1 MWSSRKRARHGRP
14 FQAELSGCLETL
26 PPLERR
32 RLKPGLT
39 KGKSVFRIE
48 LYKSKDIYGSTLEIK
63 FRSEGMD
70 KHGALKQ
77 YFGHDCFRT
86 GQEDLIDAVLS
97 GRDVLGIMPT
107 GGGKSICYQ
116 IPALLLPGVTLVISP
131 LISLMK
137 DQVTSLNIAGIPA
150 GYINSSLSSEQLR
163 AVFAHAREGKYKL
176 LYVAPERLGTQS
188 LLSLMERIPISLIA
202 VDEAHCVSQW
212 GQDFRPSYL
221 KIADFAASFPKRPVV
236 AAYTATATE
245 EVRQDIVRLLD
256 LKDPLCT
263 VTGFDRPNLFFDVRT
278 PHDKMSE
285 LISLIKARKGKS
297 GIIYCATRA
306 NVERIYDVLNKNGVS
321 ITRYHAGLE
330 DEERRRNQEDFQY
343 DRKNVMAA
351 TNAFGM
357 GIDKSNVSY
366 VIHYNMPKSMEA
378 YYQEAGRAGR
388 DGTAADCILLY
399 SDGDIMTAKFLIENS
414 GNDELNE
421 EEQALIRR
429 RDYKRLD
436 AIVGYCKTTG
446 CLRAYILEYFGQAHP
461 NACGN
466 CGNCKGEYQEIDI
479 TVPAQMIL
487 SCLRRVKKHLGY
499 YVGKSLVIQILR
511 GGKTQR
517 VSQLG
522 LDTLSTY
529 GLMKEYSAAQTGD
542 MIGCLN
548 RMGYI
553 RTTPHAAI
561 EPTEKASAV
570 LFGGEKVSMSVRKD
584 RVITAAARQRK
595 KKHTAEELPAI
606 NDLFSAL
613 KSVRWRIAKEEG
625 VPAYIVFSNA
635 VLVDMS
641 VIRPRTMEEFLG
653 VPGVGEIKAARY
665 GAAFLEAVAWY
676 ERENEV

>member
-1 MWSSRKRARHGRP
+1 
-14 FQAELSGCLETL
+14 
-26 PPLERR
+26 
-32 RLKPGLT
+32 
-39 KGKSVFRIE
+39 
-48 LYKSKDIYGSTLEIK
+48 
-63 FRSEGMD
+63 MD
-70 KHGALKQ
+70 KYAALKQ

-86 GQEDLIDAVLS
+86 GQEELIDAVMS

-150 GYINSSLSSEQLR
+150 GYVNSSLNGEQIR
-163 AVFAHAREGKYKL
+163 TVFTQARKGKYKL
-176 LYVAPERLGTQS
+176 LYAAPERLGTHS
-188 LLSLMERIPISLIA
+188 LLSLMESIPISLIA

-221 KIADFAASFPKRPVV
+221 KIADFTASLSNRPVV

-263 VTGFDRPNLFFDVRT
+263 VTGFDRPNLFFDVKI
-278 PHDKMSE
+278 PHNKMSE
-285 LISLIKARKGKS
+285 LISLLSARREKS
-297 GIIYCATRA
+297 GIVYCATRA
-306 NVERIYDVLNKNGVS
+306 NVDRIHEVLNKNGISV
-321 ITRYHAGLE
+321 TRYHAGLE
-330 DEERRRNQEDFQY
+330 DTERRRNQEDFQF
-343 DRKNVMAA
+343 DQKKVMVA

-357 GIDKSNVSY
+357 GIDKSNVGY

-399 SDGDIMTAKFLIENS
+399 SDGDIITAKFLIENS
-414 GNDELNE
+414 GNDELSE
-421 EEQALIRR
+421 DEQALIRQ
-429 RDYKRLD
+429 RDYRRLD
-436 AIVGYCKTTG
+436 AIAGYCKTNG
-446 CLRAYILEYFGQAHP
+446 CLRSYILDYFGQAHG

-487 SCLRRVKKHLGY
+487 SCLRRVKRHLGY
-499 YVGKSLVIQILR
+499 YVGKSLIVHILR

-517 VSQLG
+517 ISQFQ

-542 MIGCLN
+542 MIDYLN
-548 RMGYI
+548 RAGYI
-553 RTTPHAAI
+553 RTTPHSAI

-584 RVITAAARQRK
+584 RAFTGGTRQRRKKTAAVE
-595 KKHTAEELPAI
+595 TPAV
-606 NDLFSAL
+606 NDLFSDL
-613 KSVRWRIAKEEG
+613 KAVRSKIAKEEA

-641 VIRPRTMEEFLG
+641 VMRPHTMEELLM
-653 VPGVGEIKAARY
+653 VSGVGTIKAAKY
-665 GAAFLEAVAWY
+665 GKAFLEAIARY
-676 ERENEV
+676 ERENEI